1 MYYSF
6 KINAPGLEN
15 TAFLFERSTIDASG
29 NLETAFLDNAG
40 PLTRHRGNSIGQL
53 AATLASDRSIEV
65 LAVSRNQDL
74 VLDPGLPQRIAKAQ
88 TELAPLAERWSLA
101 AAGGLTPSGVRVCAL
116 YSSETPFIPIHSA
129 P

>member
-29 NLETAFLDNAG
+29 DLETAFLDNAG

-74 VLDPGLPQRIAKAQ
+74 VPDPGLP
-88 TELAPLAERWSLA
+88 
-101 AAGGLTPSGVRVCAL
+101 
-116 YSSETPFIPIHSA
+116 
-129 P
+129 